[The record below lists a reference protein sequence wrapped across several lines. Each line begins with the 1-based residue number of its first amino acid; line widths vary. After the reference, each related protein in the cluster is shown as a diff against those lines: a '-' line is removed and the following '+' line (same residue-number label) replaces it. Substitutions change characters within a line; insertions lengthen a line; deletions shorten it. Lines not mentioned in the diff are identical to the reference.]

1 MESENQ
7 IAILDYIFN
16 QVNQPNQPKIVW
28 FSGEGE
34 DEKINFLIRLNDFFK
49 PKFVE
54 NTNDSSF
61 LLSFRNHVETKN
73 STPLTQ
79 TNFANIANKL
89 LAVLFGSLQWKQLN
103 KPTGNWFLVI
113 LFLALLWLRQCWL
126 KLQLTKISKFV
137 NQKGILSFIKQQW
150 PILTTLVTV
159 GTTLGTP
166 VFSLTIAQQDGIK
179 QNAGNDVFIFLIIF
193 SVFSISLGLVSSLI
207 FLVSSLFSIRQKK
220 TLDALDKVLS
230 KFIDKYFFLD
240 EKEIKKQ
247 LKYQFKNNGVCFFYG
262 FDFDQA
268 EFLEQSMNLM
278 LLLKQ
283 TNCFILVGCKESEMT
298 LIKNK
303 IEPNINLKQNSFYL
317 DLSNEISQ
325 VEQISKFNLLFRQ
338 LRLSSEL
345 FYLEDF
351 FDYLTTAKQIVNFL
365 FKTKPNLDQFQENQK
380 KLFDFLALWALVIG
394 TDFEFNNV
402 LWSFNNHFVID
413 NSFKQ
418 EYDKPNIT
426 AFFNRSLQFF
436 QENSL
441 VLKPEL
447 FSLQKYTKDV
457 YGLNVINQLNLNK
470 HPMLTPLTWDKK
482 QKFISFIESCVQKYS
497 QVKKDNQVFS
507 LTVGKRVFFLLLIN
521 KQFKQIKLETA
532 LKYLGFKTSLGAMDS
547 TTES

>member
-1 MESENQ
+1 M
-7 IAILDYIFN
+7 
-16 QVNQPNQPKIVW
+16 
-28 FSGEGE
+28 
-34 DEKINFLIRLNDFFK
+34 
-49 PKFVE
+49 
-54 NTNDSSF
+54 
-61 LLSFRNHVETKN
+61 
-73 STPLTQ
+73 
-79 TNFANIANKL
+79 
-89 LAVLFGSLQWKQLN
+89 
-103 KPTGNWFLVI
+103 
-113 LFLALLWLRQCWL
+113 FLALLWLRQCWL

-380 KLFDFLALWALVIG
+380 KLFDFLAL
-394 TDFEFNNV
+394 
-402 LWSFNNHFVID
+402 
-413 NSFKQ
+413 
-418 EYDKPNIT
+418 
-426 AFFNRSLQFF
+426 
-436 QENSL
+436 
-441 VLKPEL
+441 
-447 FSLQKYTKDV
+447 
-457 YGLNVINQLNLNK
+457 
-470 HPMLTPLTWDKK
+470 
-482 QKFISFIESCVQKYS
+482 
-497 QVKKDNQVFS
+497 
-507 LTVGKRVFFLLLIN
+507 
-521 KQFKQIKLETA
+521 
-532 LKYLGFKTSLGAMDS
+532 
-547 TTES
+547 

>member
-1 MESENQ
+1 M
-7 IAILDYIFN
+7 
-16 QVNQPNQPKIVW
+16 
-28 FSGEGE
+28 
-34 DEKINFLIRLNDFFK
+34 
-49 PKFVE
+49 
-54 NTNDSSF
+54 
-61 LLSFRNHVETKN
+61 
-73 STPLTQ
+73 
-79 TNFANIANKL
+79 
-89 LAVLFGSLQWKQLN
+89 
-103 KPTGNWFLVI
+103 
-113 LFLALLWLRQCWL
+113 
-126 KLQLTKISKFV
+126 
-137 NQKGILSFIKQQW
+137 SFIKQQW

-380 KLFDFLALWALVIG
+380 KLFDFLAL
-394 TDFEFNNV
+394 
-402 LWSFNNHFVID
+402 
-413 NSFKQ
+413 
-418 EYDKPNIT
+418 
-426 AFFNRSLQFF
+426 
-436 QENSL
+436 
-441 VLKPEL
+441 
-447 FSLQKYTKDV
+447 
-457 YGLNVINQLNLNK
+457 
-470 HPMLTPLTWDKK
+470 
-482 QKFISFIESCVQKYS
+482 
-497 QVKKDNQVFS
+497 
-507 LTVGKRVFFLLLIN
+507 
-521 KQFKQIKLETA
+521 
-532 LKYLGFKTSLGAMDS
+532 
-547 TTES
+547 

>member
-79 TNFANIANKL
+79 ANFANIANKL

-470 HPMLTPLTWDKK
+470 HPMLIPLTWDKK